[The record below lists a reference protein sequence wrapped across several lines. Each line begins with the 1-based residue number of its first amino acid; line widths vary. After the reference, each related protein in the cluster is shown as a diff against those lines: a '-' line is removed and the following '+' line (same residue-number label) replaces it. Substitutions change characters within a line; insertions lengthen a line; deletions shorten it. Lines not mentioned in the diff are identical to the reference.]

1 MKKFFIISALVAFSM
16 SLFAADQNTAVVTF
30 SSSYP
35 TGAVNEKAVFSVS
48 ATKQVY
54 FSKGNLQYQPS
65 TKTWRFTEHQY
76 DYSGNGGNSYGNLG
90 SGNDNRQISNS
101 SYTGWLDLFGW
112 GCDGFY
118 DPNEPYVNYY
128 RPTDAA
134 QQNSGYVR
142 WTSGAGIENSNHDW
156 GVYVP
161 ISNGGNEVGMWRTL
175 TVEEWT
181 YLISNRS
188 GVKHAL
194 VTVCGVAGLI
204 LLPDNWPA
212 TWPSGGGTAIETSI
226 PGHPVYYTQYNYN
239 ASQWNVL
246 EANGAVFLPSAGSR
260 SGTTYSNSSPQTG
273 NYWLANS
280 TANSNQKAQY
290 VEIAGDAIN
299 IGNFY
304 RYIGLS
310 VRLVRNK

>member
-1 MKKFFIISALVAFSM
+1 MKKFFMISALAALSM

-112 GCDGFY
+112 GCDGFQ
-118 DPNEPYVNYY
+118 DPNEPNITYF
-128 RPTDAA
+128 RPSDAS
-134 QQNSGYVR
+134 QQQTGYGR

-175 TVEEWT
+175 TATEWT

-194 VTVCGVAGLI
+194 ATVCGVAGLI

-212 TWPSGGGTAIETSI
+212 TWPSGGGTAIEISI
-226 PGHPVYYTQYNYN
+226 PGYPVYYTSYVYNDD
-239 ASQWNVL
+239 QWAVL
-246 EANGAVFLPSAGSR
+246 EANGAVFLPSAGYR
-260 SGTTYSNSSPQTG
+260 NGATYG
-273 NYWLANS
+273 NGAPMIGYYWLTNS
-280 TANSNQKAQY
+280 ENNSNKKAHCI
-290 VEIAGDAIN
+290 EITGESIEVAAN
-299 IGNFY
+299 Y
-304 RYIGLS
+304 RYYGSS